1 MNVRK
6 TALSLL
12 RDAEAGEKYIALT
25 LDGYLDANPCDARDR
40 ALLSALVYGTV
51 ERRVTLDYY
60 IDALAADPKK
70 VGARLRQILRL
81 GLYQL
86 MYLDR
91 IPPHAAVAE
100 TVALGKSPGERAFL
114 NGILRGYLRRGAEI
128 PLPADSVERRAV
140 ETGFPAPIVRL
151 FDDNLG
157 KDADRALTALT
168 AHPPITLAVNT
179 LRTSREAVLAALQ
192 AAGIAAEI
200 CADAPRGITL
210 LQNLPYSVLC
220 EAVGEGNFFV
230 QDEASQIAAT
240 ALAPRPG
247 EVGADV
253 CACPGSKSLHA
264 ALLMENRG
272 KIHAFDLHASKLP
285 LVTASAA
292 RLGIDIIDT
301 EARDA
306 RTPREDLLGKCDF
319 VLCDVPCTGLG
330 VMAKKPEIR
339 FHDPDLYKTLAP
351 LGGEIL
357 RASARYLRRGGR
369 LLYSTCT
376 LTQAENEDNYL
387 RFLAENPAFAP
398 LDFTVGSVTSR
409 GGYVTLLPNGR
420 RDGFFIG
427 MLQKTGD

>member
-1 MNVRK
+1 MHVRK

-12 RDAEAGEKYIALT
+12 RDAEAGDKYIALA
-25 LDGYLDANPCDARDR
+25 LDGYLSAHPCDVRDR
-40 ALLSALVYGTV
+40 ALLSTLVYGVT

-70 VGARLRQILRL
+70 VGARMRQILRL

-100 TVALGKSPGERAFL
+100 TVALGKSAGERAFL

-128 PLPADSVERRAV
+128 PLPADPVARRAV

-151 FDDNLG
+151 LDENLG
-157 KDADRALTALT
+157 ADADRALTALT

-179 LRTSREAVLAALQ
+179 LRRSREDALAALR
-192 AAGIAAEI
+192 AAGIAAEA

-210 LQNLPYSVLC
+210 LQNLPYSALG
-220 EAVGEGNFFV
+220 EALGDGSFFV
-230 QDEASQIAAT
+230 QDEASQIAVT
-240 ALAPRPG
+240 ALDPRPG

-264 ALLMENRG
+264 ALLMQNTG
-272 KIHAFDLHASKLP
+272 KIHDFDLHASKLP
-285 LVTASAA
+285 LITAAAA
-292 RLGIDIIDT
+292 RLGIDILGT

-306 RTPREDLLGKCDF
+306 RTPREDLYGKCDF
-319 VLCDVPCTGLG
+319 VICDVPCTGLG

-339 FHDPDLYKTLAP
+339 FHDPALYRTLAP

-369 LLYSTCT
+369 LLFSTCT
-376 LTQAENEDNYL
+376 LTRAENEDNF
-387 RFLAENPAFAP
+387 RAFLAENPAFAP

-409 GGYVTLLPNGR
+409 GGAVTLLPDGR

-427 MLQKTGD
+427 LMQRTGD

>member
-12 RDAEAGEKYIALT
+12 RDAEAGDKYIALT
-25 LDGYLDANPCDARDR
+25 LDGYLSANPCDARDR

-128 PLPADSVERRAV
+128 PLPTDPIERRAV

-151 FDDNLG
+151 FDANLG
-157 KDADRALTALT
+157 ADADRALRALT
-168 AHPPITLAVNT
+168 AHPPMTLAVNT
-179 LRTSREAVLAALQ
+179 LRTTRDALFAALQ
-192 AAGIAAEI
+192 AAGIAAAI

-210 LQNLPYSVLC
+210 LQNLPYSALC
-220 EAVGEGNFFV
+220 DAVGEGNFFV
-230 QDEASQIAAT
+230 QDEASQIAVT

-292 RLGIDIIDT
+292 RLGVDILDT

-376 LTQAENEDNYL
+376 LTRAENEDNYL
-387 RFLAENPAFAP
+387 GFLAENPAFAP
-398 LDFTVGSVTSR
+398 LDFTVGAVASR
-409 GGYVTLLPNGR
+409 GGYVTLLPDGR